1 MDFLNTEPTPQPR
14 LVSLKVENFRAL
26 RSVEFKN
33 LTPLTALLGPNGS
46 GKSTVFDALAFL
58 ADSFQFGLGDAWEK
72 RGGGQEIQTRGES
85 GPVVIQVKYRERP
98 VWPLL
103 TYHLAVED
111 ITGRP
116 AVKSEWLR
124 WRPRARGRAFYL
136 LDYRFGEGSAYSY
149 DRPEAIEREKV
160 RLQSPDLLAVN
171 ALGQI
176 AQYPRIAA
184 LRKFVTSWHIS
195 RISAESAREQSVAR
209 SERHLTK
216 TGNNLASVVQY
227 LKENSPEQLE
237 AIISRLRRGVPQV
250 EGARAAAMPNGWL
263 ILQVKDAPFDRPIPA
278 DFASDGTLKMLAYLA
293 LLYDPEPPPFI
304 SIEEPENFL
313 HHRLLYE
320 LVESF
325 RAAAEQTQLLVTTH
339 SPYFVDALRTEEVR
353 ILWRDKQGF
362 TQTARVADVPGVP
375 EFMEHGAQ
383 LGQLWSEGH
392 FRAGDPLYN
401 READPRPPGRS
412 R

>member
-1 MDFLNTEPTPQPR
+1 MDFLNTEPTPQPC
-14 LVSLKVENFRAL
+14 LVSLKVKNFRSL

-58 ADSFQFGLGDAWEK
+58 AESFQFSLWDAWGK
-72 RGGGQEIQTRGES
+72 RGGGQEIQTRGER
-85 GPVVIQVKYRERP
+85 GPVVIQVKYREYP
-98 VWPLL
+98 GCPLL

-111 ITGRP
+111 ISGRP

-124 WRPRARGRAFYL
+124 WRPKSRGQAFYFL
-136 LDYRFGEGSAYSY
+136 KCHYGEGSAVSY
-149 DRPEAIEREKV
+149 EHLLKTEREGV
-160 RLQSPDLLAVN
+160 RLHSPDLIAASV
-171 ALGQI
+171 LGQF
-176 AQYPRIAA
+176 AQYDRIAA
-184 LRKFVTSWHIS
+184 LRNFITGWHLS
-195 RISAESAREQSVAR
+195 CLSAEGARQQSIGR
-209 SERHLTK
+209 SERYLNQS
-216 TGNNLASVVQY
+216 GDNLASVVHY
-227 LKENSPEQLE
+227 LAECHPDRLK
-237 AIISRLRRGVPQV
+237 AIFDRLQRAVPRAEGVRV
-250 EGARAAAMPNGWL
+250 ETTLNGRL
-263 ILQVKDAPFDRPIPA
+263 LLQVKDAPFDRPIPA
-278 DFASDGTLKMLAYLA
+278 DFASDGTLKMLAYLV
-293 LLYDPEPPPFI
+293 LLYAPEPPPFI

-325 RAAAEQTQLLVTTH
+325 RAATDQTQLLVTTH
-339 SPYFVDALRTEEVR
+339 SPYFVDALRPEEAR